1 MSALKNP
8 KDERFAQL
16 VAKGMSQSDAYRE
29 AFNPKGSKAKTIWE
43 NASKKYTKV
52 KPRIDEIRERAI
64 AKAEPGAIATIQEMQ
79 EGLTKLLRDSIAE
92 GDKDGAVKIS
102 TLLGKWQ
109 GAEAAAKIE
118 VRNGGITDDYKAPP
132 HLLNMS
138 DEELIE
144 MMRKS

>member
-16 VAKGMSQSDAYRE
+16 VAAGKSQSDAYRE
-29 AFNPKGSKAKTIWE
+29 VYATGRAKEESIHAKASEK
-43 NASKKYTKV
+43 AVKV
-52 KPRIDEIRERAI
+52 RLRIEELRAKAI
-64 AKAEPGAIATIQEMQ
+64 AKSEPGAIATIQEMQ

-92 GDKDGAVKIS
+92 GDRDGAVKIS

-118 VRNGGITDDYKAPP
+118 VRNGGVTDDYKAPP
-132 HLLNMS
+132 HLVALS
-138 DEELIE
+138 DDELLT
-144 MMRKS
+144 MMGK

>member
-16 VAKGMSQSDAYRE
+16 VAAGKSQSDAYRE
-29 AFNPKGSKAKTIWE
+29 VYRTTASDKTVWEKASAK
-43 NASKKYTKV
+43 AGKV
-52 KPRIDEIRERAI
+52 KARIEQLR
-64 AKAEPGAIATIQEMQ
+64 AKAVAKSEPGAIATIQEMQ

-92 GDKDGAVKIS
+92 GDKDSAVKIS

-118 VRNGGITDDYKAPP
+118 IKNGGVTDDYKAPP
-132 HLLNMS
+132 HLVALS
-138 DEELIE
+138 DEELLT
-144 MMRKS
+144 MMGK

>member
-8 KDERFAQL
+8 KDEKFAQL
-16 VAKGMSQSDAYRE
+16 VAAGKSQSDAYRE
-29 AFNPKGSKAKTIWE
+29 VYRTTASDETVWAKASAK
-43 NASKKYTKV
+43 AGKV
-52 KPRIDEIRERAI
+52 RIRIEQLREKAV

-92 GDKDGAVKIS
+92 GDRDGAVKIS

-118 VRNGGITDDYKAPP
+118 VRNGGVTDDYKAPP
-132 HLLNMS
+132 HLVALS
-138 DEELIE
+138 DEELLT
-144 MMRKS
+144 MMGK

>member
-8 KDERFAQL
+8 KDEKFAQL

-29 AFNPKGSKAKTIWE
+29 VYAKGRTSDEAVWV
-43 NASKKYTKV
+43 NASKKVAKV
-52 KPRIDEIRERAI
+52 KLRIEQLREKAI

-118 VRNGGITDDYKAPP
+118 IRNGGVTDDYRAPP
-132 HLLNMS
+132 HLVALS
-138 DEELIE
+138 DEELLS
-144 MMRKS
+144 MMGK

>member
-1 MSALKNP
+1 MATLKNP
-8 KDERFAQL
+8 KDEKFAQL

-29 AFNPKGSKAKTIWE
+29 VYATGKTSDETVWGKASAK
-43 NASKKYTKV
+43 AGKV
-52 KPRIDEIRERAI
+52 RVRIEELREKAI

-79 EGLTKLLRDSIAE
+79 EGLTKLLRESIEE

-118 VRNGGITDDYKAPP
+118 VRNGGVTDDYKAPP

-144 MMRKS
+144 MMRK